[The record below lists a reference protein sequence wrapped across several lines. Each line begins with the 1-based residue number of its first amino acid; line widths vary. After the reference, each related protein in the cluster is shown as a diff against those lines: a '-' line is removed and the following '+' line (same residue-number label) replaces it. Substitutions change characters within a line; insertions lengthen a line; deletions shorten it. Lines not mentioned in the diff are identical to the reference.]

1 MAFALVMPSSAH
13 PVLTRFAPVV
23 KWLAFFGAVFVGV
36 PLLRVVLARDPRA
49 RALAMIFVCFDL
61 FNPMHI
67 NLISQENYRGDSRG
81 IEITTV
87 DLCLLALRFALPRG
101 KERPA
106 TRHLF
111 VRALLYLSVLLSF
124 KDTPD
129 VLKSAFSLWKLTRMY
144 LAFDTLVIALLD
156 VQLVSAATTGLA
168 MGVLWQGWLVLWQ
181 KYAQHAIRTVGSMPH
196 PNSLSMIV
204 NLIAPTAFALWLS
217 GRAKP
222 YAPLVV
228 GAAGISTIASL
239 SRGGMLMFVMA
250 TGLGSVVA
258 FARGFEKRK
267 VKIIGALLVAAGLV
281 LARSIDTIIER
292 FTTAPKESEL
302 ARVLFNKAAKMM
314 ADEHPF
320 GVGINMY
327 SYVLDHGGY
336 ADRLNIEPG
345 DRNGIAHHIYWLT
358 AAETGYFGAVAYAL
372 VVASV
377 VISAIRLALRGGLR
391 GDIGTGLAL
400 GLATMVLQ
408 GTAEWIA
415 RQTPM
420 AYAFWLFAAMASA
433 LRGAPSR

>member
-1 MAFALVMPSSAH
+1 MPA
-13 PVLTRFAPVV
+13 VIV
-23 KWLAFFGAVFVGV
+23 KWIAFFGALFVGV
-36 PLLRVVLARDPRA
+36 PLLKTALARDPRA
-49 RALAMIFVCFDL
+49 RALAITFVCFDL

-67 NLISQENYRGDSRG
+67 NVISQENYRGDSRG

-87 DLCLLALRFALPRG
+87 DLVLLAIRLALPRTRA
-101 KERPA
+101 KPA
-106 TRHLF
+106 TRHVF
-111 VRALLYLSVLLSF
+111 VRSFFYLCVLLSF

-129 VLKSAFSLWKLTRMY
+129 VLKSTFSLWKLTRMY
-144 LAFDTLVIALLD
+144 FAFDTMALAFLD
-156 VQLVSAATTGLA
+156 VQLVAAATRGLA
-168 MGVLWQGWLVLWQ
+168 FGVLWQGWLVLWQ
-181 KYAQHAIRTVGSMPH
+181 KYVQHAVRTMGSMPH
-196 PNSLSMIV
+196 PNSLAMIV

-217 GRAKP
+217 GRARP

-228 GAAGISTIASL
+228 GCAGISTIASL
-239 SRGGMLMFVMA
+239 SRGGMMMFVLA
-250 TGLGSVVA
+250 TVLGAIIA
-258 FARGFEKRK
+258 FARGFEAHKL
-267 VKIIGALLVAAGLV
+267 KIIGTLFFAAVLV

-292 FTTAPKESEL
+292 FTTAPKESEQ
-302 ARVLFNKAAKMM
+302 ARILFNRAAKMM

-358 AAETGYFGAVAYAL
+358 AAELGYIGAIAYVL

-377 VISAIRLALRGGLR
+377 MISTIRLAMRGGLR
-391 GDIGTGLAL
+391 GDLGVGFTL
-400 GLATMVLQ
+400 GLTTMTLQ

-420 AYAFWLFAAMASA
+420 AYAFWTFAAMASA
-433 LRGAPSR
+433 LRATDRS